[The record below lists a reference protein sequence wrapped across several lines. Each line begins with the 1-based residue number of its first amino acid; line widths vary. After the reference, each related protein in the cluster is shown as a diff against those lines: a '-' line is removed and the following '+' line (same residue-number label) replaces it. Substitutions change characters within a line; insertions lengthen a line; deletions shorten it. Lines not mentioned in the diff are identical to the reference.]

1 MWKNRVA
8 WAFLCLGALAAY
20 VFENGLGT
28 ALLLSLC
35 LGLPLVSGLVLAL
48 WPVKLRGELRVPE
61 LADRGEE
68 AACRLILTGPRLLP
82 IRCLVTAQN
91 RFTGQTARICAA
103 EVGETAFVLT
113 PVHCGSYLVTVGPAT
128 VYDLLGIFKKNC
140 LVEAAGTLLTPPQTV
155 PLALEL
161 AQTGTGADSE
171 TYSALRP
178 GADPSETFRIRDY
191 VPGDSIRQIHWKLS
205 EKTGK
210 TLVRDFGLPL
220 VNQTLLLLETTAIPG
235 TSLEAEAMDLCLDL
249 LASVTAALC
258 AMGQTPVVLDT
269 PIRDPTDLATLWPAL
284 LSQPLSEGVQTVC
297 GRTAAEGLCTYAHVA
312 VISPYPPPDGASL
325 LNGNRVT
332 VLLAGPGESPGV
344 ETVPISAKAFRSG
357 ELELVL

>member
-1 MWKNRVA
+1 M
-8 WAFLCLGALAAY
+8 
-20 VFENGLGT
+20 
-28 ALLLSLC
+28 
-35 LGLPLVSGLVLAL
+35 
-48 WPVKLRGELRVPE
+48 
-61 LADRGEE
+61 
-68 AACRLILTGPRLLP
+68 
-82 IRCLVTAQN
+82 
-91 RFTGQTARICAA
+91 
-103 EVGETAFVLT
+103 
-113 PVHCGSYLVTVGPAT
+113 
-128 VYDLLGIFKKNC
+128 YDLLGIFKKTS
-140 LVEAAGTLLTPPQTV
+140 LVAAAGTLLAPPRTC

-171 TYSALRP
+171 TYSSVRP

-210 TLVRDFGLPL
+210 TLIRDFGLPL

-235 TSLEAEAMDLCLDL
+235 TSLEGEAMDLCLDL
-249 LASVTAALC
+249 LASVGSALC
-258 AMGQTPVVLDT
+258 AMDQTPVVFDT
-269 PIRDPTDLATLWPAL
+269 PIQDPADLAELWPVL
-284 LSQPLSEGVQTVC
+284 LSQPLAEGSQTVC

-344 ETVPISAKAFRSG
+344 ETIPIRADLLQRG
-357 ELELVL
+357 GLELVL